1 MTNYYINRELSWLKF
16 NKRVLE
22 QADAKE
28 VPAFE
33 QLRFISIFI
42 SNLDEFYMVRAGS
55 LYDRSL
61 LKEEMSD
68 NKTGMTA
75 HEQLERLY
83 EETRPLYAL
92 KDATYKRVSDTL
104 DSFGLIHAEMDE
116 LSTAQKKYLKQ
127 HFKREILPLLSPQII
142 DTMHPFPHLENKHLY
157 VVAALKYEDKAS
169 YGIIPVSN
177 VLRRV
182 IFIPSEN
189 GSFTGTYLL
198 VEDLILKYAG
208 EIFKQH
214 KIAARTIIRVTRN
227 ADITVED
234 NFSDDDIDYRDY
246 VNVIIKRREKLTPVR
261 FEASAKNKSK
271 NGKLIKYMLSK
282 LGLSDEQC
290 FFTQAPID
298 MSYIGELERF
308 ILKNTQVDK
317 SIFFAPLSQRKNSQL
332 DSVQSITALA
342 LREDIFLSYPYDS
355 MKHYLQLLEEAVNDE
370 NTLSI
375 KITLYRLS
383 SQSEIIRLLC
393 RAADLGKEVTA
404 VVELKARFDEA
415 NNIHWSRRLEEAGCR
430 VIYGIDSL
438 KVHSKITL
446 ITRRIDDKISY
457 ITHIATGNYN
467 EKTARLYTDVGI
479 ITCEDS
485 ICKDAVD
492 FFQNMTLGITQKKY
506 KSLLV
511 APDSLKSGIIDEIRA
526 EIEAGSTPDYEPYI
540 CMKMNSLTD
549 KEVIDELVHA
559 SQCGVKIDLIIRGI
573 CCLQPGIPGI
583 TDHIRVISIV
593 GRFLEHSRIFIFGKD
608 AGKRVYIGSADLM
621 TRNTSRR
628 IEIITPIID
637 KRISERLY
645 EMTKIMLKDNV
656 KANLLCT
663 NGEYEHLLRDSK
675 PLDSQI
681 YFFKHE
687 V

>member
-1 MTNYYINRELSWLKF
+1 MNYYINRELSWLKF

-42 SNLDEFYMVRAGS
+42 SNLDEFFMVRAGS

-61 LKEEMSD
+61 LKEEMPD

-75 HEQLERLY
+75 KEQLDRIY
-83 EETRPLYAL
+83 EEARPLYAL
-92 KDATYKRVSDTL
+92 KDAMYKKVSDVL
-104 DSFGLIHAEMDE
+104 DGYGLIHTEFDE
-116 LSTAQKKYLKQ
+116 LSSAQKKHLKQ
-127 HFKREILPLLSPQII
+127 YFKREILPLLSPQII
-142 DTMHPFPHLENKHLY
+142 DTMHPFPHLENKRLY
-157 VVAALKYEDKAS
+157 VVAALKYDDKSS
-169 YGIIPVSN
+169 YGIIPISN
-177 VLRRV
+177 VLHRV
-182 IFIPSEN
+182 IFVPGED
-189 GSFTGTYLL
+189 GTFTGTYLL
-198 VEDLILKYAG
+198 VEELIQKYAG

-214 KIAARTIIRVTRN
+214 KIVTRTVIRVTRN
-227 ADITVED
+227 ADVTVED

-246 VNVIIKRREKLTPVR
+246 VKVIIKRREKLTPVR
-261 FEASAKNKSK
+261 FEVAAKNKNKS
-271 NGKLIKYMLSK
+271 GKLVKYMLGK
-282 LGLSDEQC
+282 LGLSEDQC
-290 FFTQAPID
+290 FYTQAPAD
-298 MSYIGELERF
+298 MNYIGELENF
-308 ILKNTQVDK
+308 ISNNTHIDK
-317 SIFFAPLSQRKNSQL
+317 SIFFSSLPQRATSQL
-332 DSVQSITALA
+332 EGVKSITELA
-342 LREDIFLSYPYDS
+342 SREDIFLSYPYDS
-355 MKHYLQLLEEAVNDE
+355 IKHYLRLLEEAVDDE
-370 NTLSI
+370 NTVSI

-383 SQSEIIRLLC
+383 SNSEIIRLLC

-415 NNIHWSRRLEEAGCR
+415 NNINWSRRLEEAGCR

-446 ITRRIDDKISY
+446 ITRRIDDKISL

-479 ITCEDS
+479 ITSEET
-485 ICKDAVD
+485 ICSDAVE
-492 FFQNMTLGITQKKY
+492 FFQNMTLGITQKRY

-526 EIEAGSTPDYEPYI
+526 EIESGNDPDYEPYI

-573 CCLQPGIPGI
+573 CCLQPGIPDV
-583 TDHIRVISIV
+583 TDNIRVISIV
-593 GRFLEHSRIFIFGKD
+593 GRYLEHSRIFIFGKD
-608 AGKRVYIGSADLM
+608 DNKRVYIGSADLM

-628 IEIITPIID
+628 IEIITPIFD
-637 KRISERLY
+637 KRIANRLY
-645 EMTKIMLKDNV
+645 EMTRVMLQDNV
-656 KANLLCT
+656 KSNLLCS